1 MHVFQSELTNH
12 WLDDFVFI
20 ISIIRPELFECKQ
33 IRKATNFGVMPNIN
47 RLTSAPVVT
56 SQLFRC
62 LSSVSHLLGCC
73 LYFDGTLVNFQL
85 KDSCLQAK
93 QDPLNLLSLIEM
105 PLRKPPKTLLNLSID
120 ALVKH
125 LSSYIT
131 RWALLLDWRNTFL
144 VLFVGNKTLST
155 HPEKSGKIVSSLT
168 SQNPHRC
175 SCRGKEMIKTKLCFN
190 ISSLQM
196 FLGQRR
202 TWR

>member
-1 MHVFQSELTNH
+1 MHIFQLELTIH

-20 ISIIRPELFECKQ
+20 ISIIRSELVECKQ
-33 IRKATNFGVMPNIN
+33 IMKATNFGVTPNIN

-73 LYFDGTLVNFQL
+73 FYFEGTLVKFQL

-131 RWALLLDWRNTFL
+131 RWALLATPFWYCL
-144 VLFVGNKTLST
+144 VLFVGNKTLSIQKNR
-155 HPEKSGKIVSSLT
+155 EK
-168 SQNPHRC
+168 
-175 SCRGKEMIKTKLCFN
+175 
-190 ISSLQM
+190 
-196 FLGQRR
+196 
-202 TWR
+202 

>member
-1 MHVFQSELTNH
+1 MHIFQSELTNH
-12 WLDDFVFI
+12 WLEDFVFI

-33 IRKATNFGVMPNIN
+33 ITKATNFGVTPNIN

-73 LYFDGTLVNFQL
+73 LYFDGTLVKFQL

-131 RWALLLDWRNTFL
+131 RWALLATPFWCCSLAIKLFPPRKIGKNSLLFDFTESSQVFL
-144 VLFVGNKTLST
+144 S
-155 HPEKSGKIVSSLT
+155 
-168 SQNPHRC
+168 R
-175 SCRGKEMIKTKLCFN
+175 
-190 ISSLQM
+190 
-196 FLGQRR
+196 
-202 TWR
+202 